1 MDSREKIYGVV
12 LPVPED
18 LARRANRARRLYDP
32 NFRFIGPHV
41 TVLPPRRLALSRE
54 AVVEAVRSVASK
66 TIPFRI
72 RLGAVRTFRPVMP
85 VVFVGLRR
93 GAGEL
98 RRLHRRLART
108 ALAGA
113 ETFPYVPHLT
123 LGQRLE
129 DGRLEK
135 AVSLS
140 RRLFPSRPVLPSWPA
155 ELLLVVERR
164 TERRWVTLDPVPL
177 PAASARRKRRSR
189 RG

>member
-18 LARRANRARRLYDP
+18 LARRANRARRRYDS

-41 TVLPPRRLALSRE
+41 TVLPPRPLALSRE
-54 AVVEAVRSVASK
+54 AVLEAVRKVAAR

-85 VVFVGLRR
+85 VVFVGFRR

-108 ALAGA
+108 SLSAA

-123 LGQRLE
+123 LGQRLA

-135 AVSLS
+135 AVSFS
-140 RRLFPSRPVLPSWPA
+140 RTLFPSRHVLPSWPV
-155 ELLLVVERR
+155 EFLLVVERR
-164 TERRWVTLDPVPL
+164 TERRWVTLDPVYL
-177 PAASARRKRRSR
+177 PSVSNRSRSR

>member
-12 LPVPED
+12 LPVPEA

-41 TVLPPRRLALSRE
+41 TVLPPRRLALSRQ
-54 AVVEAVRSVASK
+54 AVVEAVRSVAAK

-85 VVFVGLRR
+85 VVFVGFRR

-98 RRLHRRLART
+98 NRLHRRLART
-108 ALAGA
+108 RLAGA
-113 ETFPYVPHLT
+113 EIFPYVPHLT

-135 AVSLS
+135 AVSFS
-140 RRLFPSRPVLPSWPA
+140 RQLFPSGHALPSWPA
-155 ELLLVVERR
+155 EFLLVVERR
-164 TERRWVTLDPVPL
+164 TERRWVTLDPVAL
-177 PAASARRKRRSR
+177 PAVSARQSRAR